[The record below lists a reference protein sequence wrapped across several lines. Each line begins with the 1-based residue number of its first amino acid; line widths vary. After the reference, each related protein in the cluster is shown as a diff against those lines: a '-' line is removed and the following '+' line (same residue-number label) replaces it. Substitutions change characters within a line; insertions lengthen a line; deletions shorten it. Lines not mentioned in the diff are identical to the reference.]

1 MSLQKLGKN
10 SSEEGFN
17 VMLNEVDHLFEN
29 FNSQQIS
36 LLKQSV
42 NAYLEGGT
50 LDLDQFERVQMFPT
64 DNVALATTHPLFKN
78 NNLFYILYIEMR

>member
-1 MSLQKLGKN
+1 MSLQKLDKN

-50 LDLDQFERVQMFPT
+50 LDLDQFERVYMFP
-64 DNVALATTHPLFKN
+64 
-78 NNLFYILYIEMR
+78 

>member
-1 MSLQKLGKN
+1 MSLQKLDKN

-50 LDLDQFERVQMFPT
+50 LDLDQFERV
-64 DNVALATTHPLFKN
+64 
-78 NNLFYILYIEMR
+78 

>member
-1 MSLQKLGKN
+1 MIVKNNKSQLMSLQKLDRN

-17 VMLNEVDHLFEN
+17 VMLSEVDHLFEN

-50 LDLDQFERVQMFPT
+50 LDLDQFERV
-64 DNVALATTHPLFKN
+64 
-78 NNLFYILYIEMR
+78 

>member
-1 MSLQKLGKN
+1 MIVKNNKSQLMSLQKLDRN

-17 VMLNEVDHLFEN
+17 VMLCEVDHLFEN

-50 LDLDQFERVQMFPT
+50 LDLDQFERV
-64 DNVALATTHPLFKN
+64 
-78 NNLFYILYIEMR
+78 

>member
-1 MSLQKLGKN
+1 MSLMIVKNNKSQLMSLQKLDRN

-17 VMLNEVDHLFEN
+17 VMLSEVDHLFEN

-50 LDLDQFERVQMFPT
+50 LDLDQFERV
-64 DNVALATTHPLFKN
+64 
-78 NNLFYILYIEMR
+78 